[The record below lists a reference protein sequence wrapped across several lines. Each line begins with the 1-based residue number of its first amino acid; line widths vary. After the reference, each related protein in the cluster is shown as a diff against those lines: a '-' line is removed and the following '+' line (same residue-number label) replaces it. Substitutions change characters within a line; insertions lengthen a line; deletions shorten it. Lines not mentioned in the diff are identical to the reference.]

1 MTIEQ
6 LKAKFIEKFGA
17 GEMSGYFS
25 PGRVNLIG
33 EHTDYNGG
41 FVFPCALS
49 FGIYLLVRKTKRK
62 TVRFAS
68 MDMPF
73 EAEVKVEDLNKAIG
87 KEWVNYPIGVFA
99 QFMKKGIVF
108 EEGADL
114 LFYGDVPTG
123 AGLSSSAALE
133 VVTGVMINDQFGFG
147 LDKVELALMGQKA
160 EHEFALVNCGIMD
173 QFVSAMGKK
182 DYAVFLNCD
191 TLSYELVP
199 VKLEGVKIVISNTNS
214 PHKLDSGKYNER
226 VAECQAAV
234 KAIQPYK
241 TISALGELSWEEFL
255 KVEDKIENVTVRNR
269 ARHVVSEIKRT
280 EDAVRALKAGDL
292 TSFGQLM
299 NGSHDSLRDDYEV
312 TGPELDTMVEEGRK
326 IEGVIGSRMTGGGFG
341 GCTVSLVKDA
351 AVPKFI
357 EQVGKNYQEKTGLT
371 PVFYVAEIGD
381 GGKKLF

>member
-6 LKAKFIEKFGA
+6 LKAKFIEKFGE
-17 GEMSGYFS
+17 GEVSGYFS

-49 FGIYLLVRKTKRK
+49 FGIYCLVRTTKRK

-68 MDMPF
+68 INMPF

-99 QFMKKGIVF
+99 QFMKKGLTF
-108 EEGADL
+108 DKGADM

-133 VVTGVMINDQFGFG
+133 VVTGVLINDVYGFG
-147 LDKVELALMGQKA
+147 IDKVELALMGQKA

-173 QFVSAMGKK
+173 QFVSVMGKK
-182 DYAVFLNCD
+182 DHAIFLNCD
-191 TLSYELVP
+191 TLSYDLVP
-199 VKLEGVKIVISNTNS
+199 VKLDGIKIVISNTNS

-226 VAECQAAV
+226 VAECKAAV
-234 KAIQPYK
+234 KAIQPFK
-241 TISALGELSWEEFL
+241 QISALGEISWEDFL
-255 KVEDKIENVTVRNR
+255 KVEDKIENVTVRKR

-280 EDAVRALKAGDL
+280 EDAVRALRAGDIKL
-292 TSFGQLM
+292 FGELM
-299 NGSHDSLRDDYEV
+299 EGSHISLRDDYEV
-312 TGPELDTMVEEGRK
+312 TGFELDTMFEEALK
-326 IEGVIGSRMTGGGFG
+326 IKGVIGTRMTGGGFG
-341 GCTVSLVKDA
+341 GCTVSLVKGE
-351 AVPKFI
+351 AVDTFI
-357 EQVGKNYQEKTGLT
+357 EQVGKNYQEKTGLK

>member
-1 MTIEQ
+1 MTIEL
-6 LKAKFIEKFGA
+6 LKAKFIEKYSQGKV
-17 GEMSGYFS
+17 SGYFS

-49 FGIYLLVRKTKRK
+49 FGIYCLVRKTDRK

-68 MDMPF
+68 LDMPF

-99 QFMKKGIVF
+99 QFIKKGIAF
-108 EEGADL
+108 EQGADL

-133 VVTGVMINDQFGFG
+133 VVTGVMINDVYGFG
-147 LDKVELALMGQKA
+147 IDRIELAKMGQKA
-160 EHEFALVNCGIMD
+160 EHEYALVNCGIMD
-173 QFVSAMGKK
+173 QFASAMGKK
-182 DYAVFLNCD
+182 DHAIFLNCD
-191 TLSYELVP
+191 TLSYQLVP
-199 VKLEGVKIVISNTNS
+199 VKLEGVKIVIGNTNS

-226 VAECQAAV
+226 VAECHAAV
-234 KAIQPYK
+234 KAIQPYQQID
-241 TISALGELSWEEFL
+241 TLGEISWEDFL
-255 KVEDKIENVTVRNR
+255 KVEDKIENETVRRR
-269 ARHVVSEIKRT
+269 ARHVVSEIQRT
-280 EDAVRALKAGDL
+280 TDAVKELKDGNL
-292 TSFGQLM
+292 VKFGELM

-312 TGPELDTMVEEGRK
+312 TGFELDTMVEEGRK
-326 IEGVIGSRMTGGGFG
+326 IAGVIGTRMTGGGFG
-341 GCTVSLVKDA
+341 GCTVSLVKDE
-351 AVPKFI
+351 AVDTFI
-357 EQVGKNYQEKTGLT
+357 TEVGKNYLKKTGLN

>member
-6 LKAKFIEKFGA
+6 LKAKFIEKYGA
-17 GEMSGYFS
+17 GDISGYFS

-49 FGIYLLVRKTKRK
+49 FGIYALIRKTNRK

-73 EAEVKVEDLNKAIG
+73 EAEVKLEDLNKAIG

-99 QFMKKGIVF
+99 QFIKKGITF
-108 EEGADL
+108 EEGMDL
-114 LFYGDVPTG
+114 LFFGDVPTG

-147 LDKVELALMGQKA
+147 IDKVELALMGQKA

-226 VAECQAAV
+226 VDECQAAV
-234 KAIQPYK
+234 KAIQPFK
-241 TISALGELSWEEFL
+241 NISALGELSWEDFL
-255 KVEDKIENVTVRNR
+255 KVEDKIENVAVRNR

-292 TSFGQLM
+292 TSFVQLM

-326 IEGVIGSRMTGGGFG
+326 IDGVIGSRMTGGGFG

-351 AVPKFI
+351 AVPEFI
-357 EQVGKNYQEKTGLT
+357 GQVGKNYHKRTGLT